1 MKNKKIFGI
10 VVGIIVIIIAV
21 VFIKDKT
28 GKQTVKDENNITT
41 VETTVIETT
50 TETNTES
57 VQKATVA
64 GEKGT
69 VADNSKNTVVT
80 NKNGSS
86 SSKTDEKATIKKQVR
101 KQINQQ
107 RRQQRITIVRTANL
121 QTIHME
127 VMDLEIIMLWI
138 YLAMSLKQQRRTHL
152 KQKKPQLQRRIIQEI
167 PIRMTM
173 VGQISIN
180 MVN

>member
-1 MKNKKIFGI
+1 MQ
-10 VVGIIVIIIAV
+10 IIVKTQLLPTRMEAV
-21 VFIKDKT
+21 VQRLMKR
-28 GKQTVKDENNITT
+28 QQLRN
-41 VETTVIETT
+41 
-50 TETNTES
+50 
-57 VQKATVA
+57 
-64 GEKGT
+64 
-69 VADNSKNTVVT
+69 
-80 NKNGSS
+80 
-86 SSKTDEKATIKKQVR
+86 QVR

>member
-28 GKQTVKDENNITT
+28 GKQTVKDENNTTT

-69 VADNSKNTVVT
+69 VADNSKNTVLPTRMEAVVQRLMKRQQLR
-80 NKNGSS
+80 N
-86 SSKTDEKATIKKQVR
+86 QVR
-101 KQINQQ
+101 KQ

>member
-1 MKNKKIFGI
+1 MQ
-10 VVGIIVIIIAV
+10 IIVKTQLLPTRMEAV
-21 VFIKDKT
+21 VQRLMKR
-28 GKQTVKDENNITT
+28 QQLRN
-41 VETTVIETT
+41 
-50 TETNTES
+50 
-57 VQKATVA
+57 
-64 GEKGT
+64 
-69 VADNSKNTVVT
+69 
-80 NKNGSS
+80 
-86 SSKTDEKATIKKQVR
+86 QVR
-101 KQINQQ
+101 KQ

>member
-1 MKNKKIFGI
+1 ME
-10 VVGIIVIIIAV
+10 AV
-21 VFIKDKT
+21 VQRLMKR
-28 GKQTVKDENNITT
+28 QQLRN
-41 VETTVIETT
+41 
-50 TETNTES
+50 
-57 VQKATVA
+57 
-64 GEKGT
+64 
-69 VADNSKNTVVT
+69 
-80 NKNGSS
+80 
-86 SSKTDEKATIKKQVR
+86 QVR

-138 YLAMSLKQQRRTHL
+138 YLVMSLKQQRRTHL
-152 KQKKPQLQRRIIQEI
+152 KQKKQQLQRRIIQEI
-167 PIRMTM
+167 LIRMTM

>member
-1 MKNKKIFGI
+1 M
-10 VVGIIVIIIAV
+10 

-28 GKQTVKDENNITT
+28 GKQTVKDENNTTT

-64 GEKGT
+64 GEKEQLQIIVKT
-69 VADNSKNTVVT
+69 QLLPTRMEAVVQRL
-80 NKNGSS
+80 
-86 SSKTDEKATIKKQVR
+86 IKRQQLRNQVR

-107 RRQQRITIVRTANL
+107 RSQQRITTVRTANL
-121 QTIHME
+121 QAIHME
-127 VMDLEIIMLWI
+127 VMDLEIIMPWI
-138 YLAMSLKQQRRTHL
+138 YLAMSLKRQRRTHL
-152 KQKKPQLQRRIIQEI
+152 KQKKPQLQRRIIQKI

>member
-28 GKQTVKDENNITT
+28 GKQTVKDENNTTT

-50 TETNTES
+50 TET
-57 VQKATVA
+57 K
-64 GEKGT
+64 
-69 VADNSKNTVVT
+69 
-80 NKNGSS
+80 
-86 SSKTDEKATIKKQVR
+86 I
-101 KQINQQ
+101 
-107 RRQQRITIVRTANL
+107 L
-121 QTIHME
+121 
-127 VMDLEIIMLWI
+127 
-138 YLAMSLKQQRRTHL
+138 
-152 KQKKPQLQRRIIQEI
+152 
-167 PIRMTM
+167 IRMTM